1 MSKNNQTGLNGFRL
15 LVGVLALCLS
25 PSIMAEYVPFP
36 GKLAVKLLDVEA
48 PNVIFVNFETWPG
61 FPRSVHVVL
70 PGIAVPE
77 DTPQA
82 DDCERDKAAR
92 AMTFARQFVTEAG
105 KLYVQDLRMET
116 SADTDGY
123 SDILTEHGSLSQAL
137 VKEGLARSDTV
148 APDTSWCDQR
158 SK

>member
-15 LVGVLALCLS
+15 LAGVLALCLS

-36 GKLAVKLLDVEA
+36 GKLSVKLLDVEA
-48 PNVIFVNFETWPG
+48 P
-61 FPRSVHVVL
+61 
-70 PGIAVPE
+70 
-77 DTPQA
+77 
-82 DDCERDKAAR
+82 R

-105 KLYVQDLRMET
+105 KLYVRDLRMET